1 MRDGIGRERKR
12 KGRRVDSKL
21 KRVPEFIGSAALRET
36 FRSVKP
42 DPFSL
47 DQHAYMSMVLRAM
60 YAAHREKFDCTVALA
75 SAFAV
80 F

>member
-21 KRVPEFIGSAALRET
+21 KRVPEFIGSAALRE
-36 FRSVKP
+36 
-42 DPFSL
+42 
-47 DQHAYMSMVLRAM
+47 
-60 YAAHREKFDCTVALA
+60 KFDCTVPLA

-80 F
+80 LMDLFPMAKTAL